1 MRLNQTRALKAGN
14 VLIPIE
20 NVTKIDISS
29 VEHEEVRIYT
39 AQEIHT
45 AYGFDAIE
53 AVMLF
58 KPSSLEGR
66 RLRWKRNAWAFHN
79 LVGHPIVQII
89 AWMGF
94 KKQAVRFHDWTTPT
108 PRGFKMRA

>member
-1 MRLNQTRALKAGN
+1 MRPNKTRALKAGD
-14 VLIPIE
+14 VLIPLE
-20 NVTKIDISS
+20 NVVKIDISA
-29 VEHEEVRIYT
+29 VEYAEVRIYT
-39 AQEIHT
+39 AQEIYT
-45 AYGFDAIE
+45 ACGFDAIE

-79 LVGHPIVQII
+79 LVAHPIVQIL
-89 AWMGF
+89 AWAGF

-108 PRGFKMRA
+108 PRGFRTRA